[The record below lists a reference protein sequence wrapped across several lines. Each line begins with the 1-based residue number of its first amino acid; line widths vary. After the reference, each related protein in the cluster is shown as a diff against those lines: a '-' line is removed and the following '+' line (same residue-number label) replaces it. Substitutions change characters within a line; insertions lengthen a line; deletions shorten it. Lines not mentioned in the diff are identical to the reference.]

1 MTLSGMSKN
10 ALIVL
15 SVVNEKKTVAEVAR
29 EFNVSRTWVYELLRR
44 HKLLGPAAFD
54 ARSKAPH
61 TDPNALSDEI
71 HELIASFR
79 HELNQEGLDA
89 GASSIRFMIQKQL
102 GTAPSLSSI
111 WRSLRKQGLV
121 EYTPKKKPKLYLQRF
136 EAELPN
142 ETWQSDFTH
151 VRLQNGNDIL
161 VLNFLDDH
169 SRLLL
174 SCTAHR
180 KITSPKVVQAFSFAA
195 QAYGFPQSSLTDNG
209 LVFTT
214 RLIGGKNAYEI
225 LLARLGV
232 EQKNSR
238 PNHPQT
244 QGKIERFHQTLKKW
258 LAARPKARTVAELQ
272 ALLDQFKD
280 VYNNQRPHRA
290 LNGKTP
296 QEAYLARPKAVPRI
310 DPELNIPRPLNNK
323 VDPWGKVSIR
333 VAGRMRHIGVGRQH
347 KGKPVFV
354 IMSSKLVIVTDKR
367 TSEIL
372 SENKVEPTL
381 SYWRAIKNPDRSLD
395 L

>member
-1 MTLSGMSKN
+1 MSKS

-15 SVVNEKKTVAEVAR
+15 SVINHKKSVTEVAR
-29 EFNVSRTWVYELLRR
+29 EFGVSRTWVYELLRR
-44 HKLLGPAAFD
+44 HKLLGPQAFEK
-54 ARSKAPH
+54 RSRAH
-61 TDPNALSDEI
+61 HNDPNALSDET
-71 HELIASFR
+71 HELIASLR
-79 HELNQEGLDA
+79 HQLSAEGLDA

-102 GTAPSLSSI
+102 GSAPSLSSI

-142 ETWQSDFTH
+142 QTWQSDFTH

-180 KITSPKVVQAFSFAA
+180 KMTSAVIVQAFSVAA
-195 QAYGFPQSSLTDNG
+195 KRYGFPQSSLTDNG
-209 LVFTT
+209 LVYTT
-214 RLIGGKNAYEI
+214 RLLGGKNAYEI
-225 LLARLGV
+225 LLARLGI

-258 LAARPKARTVAELQ
+258 LAARPKARNLSELQ

-290 LNGKTP
+290 LDGKTP
-296 QEAYLARPKAVPRI
+296 QEAYLARPRATPRM
-310 DPELNIPRPLNNK
+310 DPDLQLPRPLNNK

-333 VAGRMRHIGVGRQH
+333 VAGRMRHVGVGREH
-347 KGKPVFV
+347 SGKKVWV
-354 IMSSKLVIVTDKR
+354 LMSSKLVIVTDKK
-367 TSEIL
+367 TGVIL

-381 SYWRAIKNPDRSLD
+381 SYWRQTKNPDRSLD

>member
-1 MTLSGMSKN
+1 M
-10 ALIVL
+10 I
-15 SVVNEKKTVAEVAR
+15 EKQYG
-29 EFNVSRTWVYELLRR
+29 N
-44 HKLLGPAAFD
+44 
-54 ARSKAPH
+54 
-61 TDPNALSDEI
+61 
-71 HELIASFR
+71 
-79 HELNQEGLDA
+79 
-89 GASSIRFMIQKQL
+89 
-102 GTAPSLSSI
+102 APSLSSV

-136 EAELPN
+136 EAEMPS

-151 VRLQNGNDIL
+151 VRLKNGADIL

-180 KITSPKVVQAFSFAA
+180 KISSATVVQAFSVAA
-195 QAYGFPQSSLTDNG
+195 KNHGYPQSSLTDNG

-225 LLARLGV
+225 LLARLGI

-238 PNHPQT
+238 PSHPQT

-258 LAARPKARTVAELQ
+258 FAARPKARNLSELQ
-272 ALLDQFKD
+272 ALLDQFRD
-280 VYNNQRPHRA
+280 VYNNQRPHRS

-296 QEAYLARPKAVPRI
+296 AEAYKARPKASPRM
-310 DPELNIPRPLNNK
+310 DPQLEIPRPLNNR

-333 VAGRMRHIGVGRQH
+333 VAGRMRHVGVGREH
-347 KGKPVFV
+347 KGKPVWV
-354 IMSSKLVIVTDKR
+354 LMNSKLVIVTDKR
-367 TSEIL
+367 TGEIL
-372 SENKVEPTL
+372 SENKVEPSK
-381 SYWRAIKNPDRSLD
+381 SYWGQTKNPDRSLD